1 MVKER
6 IEDYLL
12 AIYRYQMVHGY
23 ARTSQIA
30 RELGV
35 KDATVTKVLKKL
47 EGKGLVNVN
56 HYHGVVLTSKGM
68 NIASKILRKHRIIE
82 LFLNKIL
89 GFNPFKSHELAH
101 YMEHLPDEII
111 DSIYKL
117 LGDPDTCIIE
127 EGANALTLNEASEG
141 KCYQITCLVTEFR
154 EVINKLK
161 KAGCWACCKIK
172 VIGKGKSGLTFQ
184 TEKGKKLILTL
195 DESKSIAVKEVNCSG
210 FSNPIISNT
219 RREKSANNKD

>member
-12 AIYRYQMVHGY
+12 TIYRYQMVHGY

-35 KDATVTKVLKKL
+35 RDATVTKVLKKL
-47 EGKGLVNVN
+47 ESKGLVNVN
-56 HYHGVVLTSKGM
+56 HYHGVVLTSEGM

-82 LFLNKIL
+82 LFLNRIL

-117 LGDPDTCIIE
+117 LGDPDTCIA
-127 EGANALTLNEASEG
+127 GKDTNALTLDEANEG

-161 KAGCWACCKIK
+161 EVGCWACCKIK
-172 VIGKGKSGLTFQ
+172 VVSKGKSGLMFQ
-184 TEKGKKLILTL
+184 TEKGRKVILTL

-210 FSNPIISNT
+210 FGNSVISSIARKEST
-219 RREKSANNKD
+219 NNKD

>member
-12 AIYRYQMVHGY
+12 AIYRYQIIQGY

-35 KDATVTKVLKKL
+35 KDATVTKVLRKL

-56 HYHGVVLTSKGM
+56 HYHGGVLTSKGM
-68 NIASKILRKHRIIE
+68 GIASKILRKHRIIE
-82 LFLNKIL
+82 LFLRKTL
-89 GFNPFKSHELAH
+89 GFNPFKAHELAH
-101 YMEHLPDEII
+101 RMEHLPDEVI

-117 LGDPDTCIIE
+117 LEGPETCVVK
-127 EGANALTLNEASEG
+127 EGANTLTLNEGDEG

-154 EVINKLK
+154 EVIEKLK
-161 KAGCWACCKIK
+161 EAECWVCCKIK
-172 VIGKGKSGLTFQ
+172 LVGKGRSGLTVQ
-184 TEKGKKLILTL
+184 AEKGKKLILTL
-195 DESKSIAVKEVNCSG
+195 DESKSIAVKEVDCSA
-210 FSNPIISNT
+210 FSNSAISNT
-219 RREKSANNKD
+219 FREESKDSKD